1 MQHMQESGDHTF
13 DVRLQSLEQRLDTLE
28 QVGKEGLPAIRLA
41 GVEFRLERVENGLR
55 DLKDDVKGSTNRLS
69 TLLGLYTGIIALAV
83 ILSQLLIP

>member
-1 MQHMQESGDHTF
+1 MQNMQASGDRPVE
-13 DVRLQSLEQRLDTLE
+13 VRLQSLEQRLDSLE
-28 QVGKEGLPAIRLA
+28 QVGKEGLPAIRLTA
-41 GVEFRLERVENGLR
+41 IELRLEHVENGLR